1 MIVHVVLFEPR
12 PDLSDE
18 ARRHVL
24 ADLRASAETITS
36 ARRFRIGRRI
46 RHGLPGYEQ
55 GMTDNYSYALVVEF
69 DDVSGLTEYLRH
81 PAHESLGRHFS
92 QSALRA
98 LAYDFAMSDATHP
111 DAAAHLLAHD

>member
-12 PDLSDE
+12 PDLSDQT
-18 ARRHVL
+18 RQGIF
-24 ADLRASAETITS
+24 ADLRASAETIPS

-55 GMTDNYSYALVVEF
+55 GMTDNYSYALVIEF
-69 DDVSGLTEYLRH
+69 DDVEGLTDYLRH

-92 QSALRA
+92 QSAVRA
-98 LAYDFAMSDATHP
+98 LAYDYAMSDATDP
-111 DAAAHLLAHD
+111 GAAAHLLAHD